1 MIWSKSL
8 SFTLKNALKAQGWN
22 TRLLAETL
30 NVGEATT
37 KRWLAGKG
45 LTVDR
50 LEQLCALADLS
61 LSDLAERSEGQ
72 DTKLA
77 QELTLAQER
86 ALSRDALLA
95 FLFIIILGGT
105 PVSEVEQDFALTPE
119 MTEAALQQLD
129 RLALIDRFR
138 DGRIRPRVDRAIL
151 WRKTPMRAMFEER
164 MKAQFLAMDFADPQ
178 AVYASEVIKLSAV
191 GAAQLAELIEQHRR
205 EIQNLAERDRK
216 EMRLNRQWYALLSA
230 MRPLDTSGLETGSR
244 STDQIGP

>member
-1 MIWSKSL
+1 MKWSKSL
-8 SFTLKNALKAQGWN
+8 SFTLKTALKAQGWN

-30 NVGEATT
+30 NVGEATA

-50 LEQLCALADLS
+50 LEQLCALANLS
-61 LSDLAERSEGQ
+61 LSDLADRSEGQ

-191 GAAQLAELIEQHRR
+191 GAAQLAELIEQQRR
-205 EIQNLAERDRK
+205 EIQNLAERDRR

-230 MRPLDTSGLETGSR
+230 MRLLDTTGLETEGR
-244 STDQIGP
+244 STD

>member
-1 MIWSKSL
+1 MWSK
-8 SFTLKNALKAQGWN
+8 TLALPLKKALKAQGW
-22 TRLLAETL
+22 TARLVAERL
-30 NVGEATT
+30 NVGEATA
-37 KRWLAGKG
+37 KRWLGGKG

-50 LEQLCALADLS
+50 LEQLCALANLS
-61 LSDLAERSEGQ
+61 LSDLAERSETQ
-72 DTKLA
+72 QSDLA

-105 PVSEVEQDFALTPE
+105 PVSEVEKDFALTPDL
-119 MTEAALQQLD
+119 TEAALQQLE

-151 WRKTPMRAMFEER
+151 WRKTPMRAMFEDR

-178 AVYASEVIKLSAV
+178 SVYASEVIKLSAV

-205 EIQNLAERDRK
+205 EIQSLAERDRRD
-216 EMRLNRQWYALLSA
+216 MRLDRQWYALLSA
-230 MRPLDTSGLETGSR
+230 MRPLDTSGLDTSGR
-244 STDQIGP
+244 PTDQIGP

>member
-191 GAAQLAELIEQHRR
+191 GAAQLAELIEQQRR
-205 EIQNLAERDRK
+205 EIQNLAERDRR

-230 MRPLDTSGLETGSR
+230 MRLLDTTGLETEGR
-244 STDQIGP
+244 STD